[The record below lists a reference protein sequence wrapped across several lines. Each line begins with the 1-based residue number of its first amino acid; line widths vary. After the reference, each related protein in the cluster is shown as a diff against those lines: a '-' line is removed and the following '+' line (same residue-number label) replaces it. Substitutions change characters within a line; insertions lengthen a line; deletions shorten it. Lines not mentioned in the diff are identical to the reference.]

1 VRMFRLIAVSVCVAM
16 LPVLAACEPGPQPI
30 AYGEDTCDQCVMG
43 ISDTRFGSEIV
54 TATGKIHRF
63 DSVECLAS
71 FAMEMDQANIHSIWV
86 TDFNQPEVLVRAT
99 EAVFLA
105 GGELN
110 SPMGMSLLAFPSR
123 EQSEPIRTTFGG
135 DLIEWPELLE
145 RVNAN
150 AALHGGHAHRSGDE
164 AFVATTDRPSEPIE

>member
-1 VRMFRLIAVSVCVAM
+1 MRDVRSLVASACVAL

-30 AYGEDTCDQCVMG
+30 AYGEDTCDRCVMG

-54 TATGKIHRF
+54 TNTGKIHRF

-71 FAMEMDQANIHSIWV
+71 FAMEMDPASIHSIWV
-86 TDFNQPEVLVRAT
+86 TDFDQPEVLVRAT

-110 SPMGMSLLAFPSR
+110 SPMGMSLLAFASR
-123 EQSEPIRTTFGG
+123 EKSEPIRTTFGG

-145 RVNAN
+145 RVSAN
-150 AALHGGHAHRSGDE
+150 AALHGEHTHRGTDE
-164 AFVATTDRPSEPIE
+164 AVVATTERPAESTE